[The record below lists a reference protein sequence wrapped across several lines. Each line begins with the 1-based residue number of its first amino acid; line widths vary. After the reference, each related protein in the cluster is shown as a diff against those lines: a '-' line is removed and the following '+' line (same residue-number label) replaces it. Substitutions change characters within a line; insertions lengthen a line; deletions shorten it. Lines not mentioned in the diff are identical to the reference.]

1 MSCVQIRLMKR
12 PEGLTDIIVK
22 RTLREERP
30 TQVAYGVEEKDV
42 EKVAAELIAKV
53 APADEIP

>member
-1 MSCVQIRLMKR
+1 VSCVQIRLMKR

-30 TQVAYGVEEKDV
+30 TQVKYGVEEKDV